1 MSFSNSLFS
10 HRIWITLI
18 SGEGK
23 AYKAFEVLKDT
34 SSPAN
39 RYKFALACL
48 KLNRIVDAEK
58 ALLNKKTLKGHHMM
72 EIEKHVPNGAAG
84 FYLLGKICE
93 KEVRQ
98 KEAYEYYHKAV
109 ELDPTLWCAYELQ
122 EVTRGTNGYG
132 G

>member
-1 MSFSNSLFS
+1 MGKHARQTHFFSPNTTWSV
-10 HRIWITLI
+10 
-18 SGEGK
+18 GEGK

-109 ELDPTLWCAYELQ
+109 ELDPTLWCAYERLCKL
-122 EVTRGTNGYG
+122 T
-132 G
+132 